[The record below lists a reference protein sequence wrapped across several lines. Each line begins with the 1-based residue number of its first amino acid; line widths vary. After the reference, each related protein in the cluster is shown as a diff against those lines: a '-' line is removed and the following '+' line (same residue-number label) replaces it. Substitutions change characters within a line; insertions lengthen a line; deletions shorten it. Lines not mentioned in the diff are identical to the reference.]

1 MKRLCYSKCDILK
14 SCEKIIIVVLQPFGL
29 FRFPWYLSHF
39 DDNIWNLISIA
50 TCHHKC
56 FIGSTHW
63 VWMRVASIPPRI
75 MRSLLQT
82 NFGQF
87 SKLKTIQLFI
97 QIYNFDIFVVMGR
110 TQCCQ
115 TSTNSNILFRTSN
128 ELKSVYLPMI
138 ELQHLN
144 FGLKLTDIEHWS

>member
-63 VWMRVASIPPRI
+63 VWMRVASISPLV
-75 MRSLLQT
+75 MRSLPKTSLKIRNNSILYPNLQFWHFCSDGSNT
-82 NFGQF
+82 MSNIDELEHTF
-87 SKLKTIQLFI
+87 SNIE
-97 QIYNFDIFVVMGR
+97 R
-110 TQCCQ
+110 TQKCL
-115 TSTNSNILFRTSN
+115 STDDRTPTPKFWLETNGYWTLIL
-128 ELKSVYLPMI
+128 K
-138 ELQHLN
+138 
-144 FGLKLTDIEHWS
+144 GLH